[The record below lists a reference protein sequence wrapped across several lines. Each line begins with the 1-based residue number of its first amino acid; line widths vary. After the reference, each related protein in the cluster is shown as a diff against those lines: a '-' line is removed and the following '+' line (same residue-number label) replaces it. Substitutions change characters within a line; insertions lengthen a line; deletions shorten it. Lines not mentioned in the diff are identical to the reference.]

1 LIRRLLAQLQ
11 AGLTVQDT
19 NSGHGTKVNGAAI
32 VPGVVWDLKDG
43 DRVDLGASGFHLT
56 VAKW

>member
-1 LIRRLLAQLQ
+1 MLAQSQ

-19 NSGHGTKVNGAAI
+19 SAHGTKVNGAAI
-32 VPGVVWDLKDG
+32 VRGVVWDLKDG